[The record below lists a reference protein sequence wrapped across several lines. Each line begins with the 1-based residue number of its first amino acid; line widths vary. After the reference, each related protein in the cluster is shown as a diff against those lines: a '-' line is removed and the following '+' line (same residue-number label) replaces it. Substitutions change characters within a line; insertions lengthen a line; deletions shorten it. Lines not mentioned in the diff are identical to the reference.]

1 MQADMILYNGNFIT
15 LNEKAPTASALA
27 VKDGKIIQVGSNADV
42 KLHQR
47 EDTKLID
54 LGGKTAVPG
63 FVDSHIHLISL
74 GLDMQVI
81 DLCGLTT
88 KTSLLSKLKK
98 VVRDTPSGNWVKG
111 YGFDETKMDEL
122 PDIRELDSVS
132 PENPV
137 YLESLDYLMCI
148 VNSQAMAKVDMQPR
162 KGVTMDSFGNS
173 GKPTG
178 VIRVNDEKS
187 LYQVANV
194 PTLDP
199 VDPDL
204 PESELEHAI
213 EIASRKVLEAGIT
226 SIHDPQLPPNALR
239 AFQNAIRDSR
249 TPLRLYLGCDRN
261 RDIPLERYI
270 HEGIGTEPVK
280 NRLKM
285 GIVKLFADD
294 RMSVQEFKARVKE
307 ANQSGLQLSLH
318 ATNIREIRNAIEA
331 LEEAMKEKPRT
342 DHRHR
347 IEHADNIDEDVLL
360 RARKLGVI
368 VVAQPEIVYKLEPQY
383 PQGVMK
389 VAYRSLINGEINVSG
404 GSDSP
409 TVPIK
414 RRARPPLAYPTPLL
428 GMGFAVTRRT
438 KNGLPVDEDE
448 SVTPMEALRIHTV
461 NGAYASFEE
470 DIKGTLEEG
479 KLADLAIL
487 SENPLTV
494 ESELIKEILVEM
506 TIIGGEVVF
515 IKEQD
520 L

>member
-1 MQADMILYNGNFIT
+1 MQADMILYNGNFLT
-15 LNEKAPTASALA
+15 LNDKAPTASALA
-27 VKDGKIIQVGSNADV
+27 VKEGKIIQVGSNADV
-42 KLHQR
+42 KPHQG
-47 EDTKLID
+47 EDTKVID

-63 FVDSHIHLISL
+63 FIDSHIHLISL

-88 KTSLLSKLKK
+88 KVSLLSRLRA
-98 VVRDTPSGNWVKG
+98 VVRDTPLGNWVKG

-137 YLESLDYLMCI
+137 YLESLDYLTCI
-148 VNSQAMAKVDMQPR
+148 VNSQAMAKVDMQQR
-162 KGVTMDSFGNS
+162 TGVTFDTYPITGE
-173 GKPTG
+173 PTG
-178 VIRVNDEKS
+178 VIRVNDEKL

-199 VDPDL
+199 VDSDL
-204 PESELEHAI
+204 PESELIHAI
-213 EIASRKVLEAGIT
+213 EIASMKVLEAGIT

-239 AFQNAIRDSR
+239 AFRNAVRDGR

-270 HEGIGTEPVK
+270 HEGIGTEPIRD
-280 NRLKM
+280 RLRM
-285 GIVKLFADD
+285 GMVKLFADD
-294 RMSVQEFKARVKE
+294 RMSVPEFKARVKE
-307 ANQSGLQLSLH
+307 ANQSMLQLSIH
-318 ATNIREIRNAIEA
+318 ATNINEMRNALDA
-331 LEEAMKEKPRT
+331 LEEALKGTPRQ

-347 IEHADNIDEDVLL
+347 IEHADNIDSDILE
-360 RARKLGVI
+360 RARKIEII
-368 VVAQPEIVYKLEPQY
+368 VAAQPEIVYKLDPKY
-383 PQGVMK
+383 PPDVMK
-389 VAYRSLINGEINVSG
+389 VAYSSIIYGGINISG

-428 GMGFAVTRRT
+428 GMAFAVTRRT
-438 KNGLPVDEDE
+438 KNGSVIDKDENVSVLE
-448 SVTPMEALRIHTV
+448 SLKIHTV

-470 DIKGTLEEG
+470 DMKGTLEEG

-494 ESELIKEILVEM
+494 EPEQLKNIEVEM
-506 TIIGGEVVF
+506 TIIGGEIVYAN
-515 IKEQD
+515 KKD